1 MINSYE
7 RLIERLNHLAYMAD
21 PVINPVQF
29 YACIMV
35 IEASEEL
42 AYLPHSIAVSDEA
55 VCFTWWEGREC
66 FTVEVDDGAGFYLHR
81 SDVDTLACA
90 DGSYSKNVDLR
101 RVLSDWK
108 SQRVGRLNGEAVEV
122 SA

>member
-7 RLIERLNHLAYMAD
+7 RLIERLRHLTYMAD
-21 PVINPVQF
+21 PVISSVQF
-29 YACIMV
+29 EACLRV
-35 IEASEEL
+35 LEVSLGLEH
-42 AYLPHSIAVSDEA
+42 LPQSVAVSDEA

-66 FTVEVDDGAGFYLHR
+66 FSVEVDACGGFYLHR
-81 SDVDTLACA
+81 SDIDTLACA
-90 DGSYSKNVDLR
+90 DGSYSKDVDLR

-108 SQRVGRLNGEAVEV
+108 SQRVGSLNSESLEV